1 MPERFPAVN
10 GPGTRSD
17 VALASRPMARRRTSD
32 YLSHLGNVPLFAG
45 LSKRDL
51 QRVGKVSEEVDVDA
65 GRLIVDQGRTGHEF
79 FLILDGTAAVK
90 KNGRKTATLGKG
102 QYFGELALLDRGP
115 RSASVV
121 AETPM
126 TLLVLG
132 QREFSGVLD
141 EVPAMA
147 HKMLATM
154 AGRLRDADTKAL
166 TH

>member
-1 MPERFPAVN
+1 
-10 GPGTRSD
+10 
-17 VALASRPMARRRTSD
+17 MARRKSTD
-32 YLSHLGNVPLFAG
+32 YLDHLGNVPLFQG

-51 QRVGKVSEEVDVDA
+51 QRVAKVSEEVQVDA
-65 GRLIVDQGRTGHEF
+65 GRVLVDQGRTGHEF
-79 FLILDGTAAVK
+79 FLILDGQASVR
-90 KNGRKTATLGKG
+90 KNSRKTAELGPG
-102 QYFGELALLDRGP
+102 QYFGEMALLDRGP

-126 TLLVLG
+126 TLLILG

-141 EVPAMA
+141 EVPSMA

-154 AGRLRDADTKAL
+154 AGRLRDADSKAL

>member
-1 MPERFPAVN
+1 
-10 GPGTRSD
+10 
-17 VALASRPMARRRTSD
+17 MARRRATD
-32 YLSHLGNVPLFAG
+32 YLDQLARVPLFTG

-51 QRVGKVSEEVDVDA
+51 QRVAKVSEEVSVEP
-65 GRLIVDQGRTGHEF
+65 GRVIVDQGRTGHEF
-79 FLILDGTAAVK
+79 FMILDGKASVR
-90 KNGRKTATLGKG
+90 KNSRKTADLGPG

-115 RSASVV
+115 RSATVV

-141 EVPAMA
+141 EVPSMA

-154 AGRLRDADTKAL
+154 AGRLREADTKAL